1 MTTTTYD
8 PQKKYSVNIIDKV
21 YLEDGEDSFGVRIYQ
36 PEGTGP
42 FPVLLD
48 VHGGAWQGGSNTDG
62 EYFDKKLAQSGVL
75 VAAID
80 FRVAPKHPY
89 PAQVIDVNYG
99 VRWWKNEC
107 ASFKGDASSF
117 GLLGISSGG
126 HTAMLA
132 ALSPDNMEYTERVF
146 HTNTHTNASID
157 YYIGVSAVLDS
168 HARYL
173 YAKDAGMEHLIKGS
187 VTYFGD
193 EEMMKLGSPQFILE
207 SETYTD
213 LPTALLIHGSADAN
227 VPNHIPQN
235 FESTYKSKGGAIE
248 LAVFDG
254 MYHSFVRYPEPE
266 SDEAIEIMKDFI
278 SKQV

>member
-1 MTTTTYD
+1 
-8 PQKKYSVNIIDKV
+8 
-21 YLEDGEDSFGVRIYQ
+21 
-36 PEGTGP
+36 
-42 FPVLLD
+42 
-48 VHGGAWQGGSNTDG
+48 
-62 EYFDKKLAQSGVL
+62 
-75 VAAID
+75 
-80 FRVAPKHPY
+80 
-89 PAQVIDVNYG
+89 
-99 VRWWKNEC
+99 
-107 ASFKGDASSF
+107 
-117 GLLGISSGG
+117 
-126 HTAMLA
+126 
-132 ALSPDNMEYTERVF
+132 MEYTERVF

-173 YAKDAGMEHLIKGS
+173 YAKDADMEHLIKGS

-235 FESTYKSKGGAIE
+235 FESTYKSKGGAID

>member
-1 MTTTTYD
+1 MTTATYD
-8 PQKKYSVNIIDKV
+8 PQKKYSVNIIDTI
-21 YLEDGEDSFGVRIYQ
+21 YLVDEEESFAVRIYQ
-36 PEGTGP
+36 PEGSGP
-42 FPVLLD
+42 FPVLMD
-48 VHGGAWQGGSNTDG
+48 VHGGAWQGGAKTDG
-62 EYFDKKLAQSGVL
+62 EYFDQKLAQSGVL

-80 FRVAPKHPY
+80 FRVAPQHPY

-107 ASFKGDASSF
+107 VSYKGDPSSF

-132 ALSPDNMEYTERVF
+132 ALAPDRPEYLERAF
-146 HTNTHTNASID
+146 DTLNPTNALVD
-157 YYIGVSAVLDS
+157 YYIGISAVLDS

-173 YAKDAGMEHLIKGS
+173 YAKDAGMENLIRGS

-193 EEMMKLGSPQFILE
+193 EDMMKMGSPQFILE
-207 SETYTD
+207 NEAYTK
-213 LPTALLIHGSADAN
+213 LPAALLIHGSSDAN
-227 VPNHIPQN
+227 VPNHIPYN
-235 FESTYKSKGGAIE
+235 FESTYKSKGGEIE

-254 MYHSFVRYPEPE
+254 MYHSFVRYPEPQ
-266 SDEAIEIMKDFI
+266 SDEAIEIMKSFI